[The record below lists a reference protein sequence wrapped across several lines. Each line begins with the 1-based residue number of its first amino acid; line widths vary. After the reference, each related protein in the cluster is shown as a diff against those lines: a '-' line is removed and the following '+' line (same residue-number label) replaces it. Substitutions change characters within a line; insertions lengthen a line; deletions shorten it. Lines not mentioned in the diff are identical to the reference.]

1 MIDNKEN
8 RSSKGS
14 NKYNIK
20 IFILLLLV
28 LDYIKALLKII
39 LKKIIFIY

>member
-1 MIDNKEN
+1 MDSKGS
-8 RSSKGS
+8 RSSK
-14 NKYNIK
+14 NNNRYNIK

-28 LDYIKALLKII
+28 LDYIKALLEVI